1 MSSKQT
7 KLIMETWNKFLN
19 ESPLNTHSDMC
30 RELFNCIEGEFKDY
44 IKEENRGFHNARTW
58 LDGSDFDSQEEEDEL
73 EEFFNEVAEA
83 CGCKLEDLLVNH
95 IDIFHD
101 EIYPLNSSDFLNS
114 YSRLGNRCGEF
125 NLGGDTLKGFY
136 GNNYVIVAP
145 KCNSIDIEDERVEH
159 ADSPKIN
166 DNSGMWD

>member
-19 ESPLNTHSDMC
+19 ESPLSTHTDKC
-30 RELFNCIEGEFKDY
+30 KELFDCIEGEFKEY
-44 IKEENRGFHNARTW
+44 IKEKNTGFHNARTW
-58 LDGSDFDSQEEEDEL
+58 LDGVDFDSQQEKDEL

-83 CGCKLEDLLVNH
+83 CDCKLEDLLVNH
-95 IDIFHD
+95 IEMFHD
-101 EIYPLNSSDFLNS
+101 EIYPLNSRDFLNS

-136 GNNYVIVAP
+136 NNNYVIVAP
-145 KCNSIDIEDERVEH
+145 KCDNVEVEKIERT
-159 ADSPKIN
+159 DSPKIN
-166 DNSGMWD
+166 VNSGMWD